1 DLFKNRITVKIGQ
14 YESVG
19 ELKRLIKAE
28 KMHFSIFGA
37 SDLRLWL
44 TDLPIGEGNDIP
56 EWDLLDH
63 DEIFSNNQVRF
74 VWQEDPDLSKIHVI
88 IKLPEID
95 QPKKIIL
102 NCLVISQA
110 SFKSISRHDVIT
122 LETSHDKTVDQLRPM
137 IKEHWSSLFE
147 NILPTN
153 FILHYI
159 DRSTTTTIQQ
169 QINFYKEGNGD
180 LGNFGTEL
188 VP

>member
-88 IKLPEID
+88 IKLP
-95 QPKKIIL
+95 
-102 NCLVISQA
+102 
-110 SFKSISRHDVIT
+110 
-122 LETSHDKTVDQLRPM
+122 
-137 IKEHWSSLFE
+137 
-147 NILPTN
+147 
-153 FILHYI
+153 
-159 DRSTTTTIQQ
+159 
-169 QINFYKEGNGD
+169 
-180 LGNFGTEL
+180 
-188 VP
+188 